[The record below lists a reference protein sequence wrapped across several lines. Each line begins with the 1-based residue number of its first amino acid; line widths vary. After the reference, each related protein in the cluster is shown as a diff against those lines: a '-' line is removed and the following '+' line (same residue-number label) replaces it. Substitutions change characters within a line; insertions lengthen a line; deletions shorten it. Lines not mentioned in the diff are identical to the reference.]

1 MWYKK
6 MFVILLCMLQSVTCI
21 LYAKTENENIAYKDG
36 NVRFTVITDGV
47 IRMEYTPDG
56 KFVDDPS
63 FIAVNRNYPEVDFK
77 VKKKKGWLE
86 INTEK
91 MKMRYKL
98 NSGKFTS
105 DNLEVLSND
114 KNVSFVWK
122 PGTQQK
128 GNLKG
133 TFRTLDGLNGDEQSQ
148 SWMADSKQNAKVN
161 LEDGLLATDGWTLID
176 DSKGLLFDDDS
187 EWSWVKERKNI
198 EGQDWYFMAYG
209 HNYKKA
215 LKDFTVF
222 AGKMP
227 LPPRFTFGYWWSRYW
242 SYSDKEFRELV
253 NNFHTYQIPLDVL
266 VVDMDW
272 HYTEQGK
279 GGWTGWTWNRG
290 LFPQPDKFLSYL
302 KDNDL
307 KITLNLHPADGVAS
321 YEEKYEL
328 MAKDMGIDPETKQTI
343 PWVSSDKKFIKSM
356 FKNIL
361 TPMENDGVDFWW
373 LDWQQG
379 LYDSK
384 IKNLSNTWWLNYAF
398 FSYMEKN
405 TNKRPMLY
413 HRWGGLGN
421 HRYQIG
427 FSGDAVVSWKSLD
440 YQPYF
445 NSTAS
450 NVLYGYWS
458 HDLGGHIGDHID
470 PEMYIRWMQFG
481 ALSPVMRTH
490 SQKNANMNK
499 EPWGFNAEY
508 CGILRETVRQR
519 YEMAP
524 YIYTMARKAYD
535 EGLSLCRPMYYDYP
549 EKQEAYDFRNEYMF
563 GDNILVAPI
572 TAPAKDGYAAIKVWL
587 PEGEWY
593 ELHTGALLTGNQII
607 ERYFSIDEYPIYV
620 KAGSILP
627 MYSEE
632 VMNLNRNDETLVL
645 TVFPG
650 GNGNSS
656 FTFYED
662 NGNDKKYATE
672 YALTKLNSL
681 YNDSVQEIIIGK
693 REGEYA
699 EMPANR
705 NFKLKI
711 ISVLPPVDITMNGK
725 SLNYEYLG
733 DEFALLVDIPSS
745 SCNEEK
751 VIKITYPSKDVNFN
765 GLYGVAKKVAKSM
778 EGLKYRDAY
787 LAMKEHFAKMGS
799 LGEAVTYNPE
809 KIEELVSEFW
819 NSFDR
824 LPEILKE
831 QGLNEDNSS
840 WFLKQ
845 INWQNRKGK

>member
-105 DNLEVLSND
+105 DNLEVVSND

-222 AGKMP
+222 AGKVP
-227 LPPRFTFGYWWSRYW
+227 LPPHFTFGYWWSRYW

-508 CGILRETVRQR
+508 CGILRETVRQSI
-519 YEMAP
+519 M
-524 YIYTMARKAYD
+524 I
-535 EGLSLCRPMYYDYP
+535 
-549 EKQEAYDFRNEYMF
+549 
-563 GDNILVAPI
+563 ILKSRRHMI
-572 TAPAKDGYAAIKVWL
+572 
-587 PEGEWY
+587 
-593 ELHTGALLTGNQII
+593 
-607 ERYFSIDEYPIYV
+607 S
-620 KAGSILP
+620 
-627 MYSEE
+627 
-632 VMNLNRNDETLVL
+632 VMNICL
-645 TVFPG
+645 
-650 GNGNSS
+650 
-656 FTFYED
+656 
-662 NGNDKKYATE
+662 
-672 YALTKLNSL
+672 
-681 YNDSVQEIIIGK
+681 EII
-693 REGEYA
+693 YW
-699 EMPANR
+699 
-705 NFKLKI
+705 LH
-711 ISVLPPVDITMNGK
+711 L
-725 SLNYEYLG
+725 
-733 DEFALLVDIPSS
+733 
-745 SCNEEK
+745 
-751 VIKITYPSKDVNFN
+751 
-765 GLYGVAKKVAKSM
+765 
-778 EGLKYRDAY
+778 
-787 LAMKEHFAKMGS
+787 
-799 LGEAVTYNPE
+799 
-809 KIEELVSEFW
+809 
-819 NSFDR
+819 
-824 LPEILKE
+824 
-831 QGLNEDNSS
+831 
-840 WFLKQ
+840 
-845 INWQNRKGK
+845 